1 MPNLSLYTDTLSI
14 GIRYNRKCLPAPNK
28 ISCGNVSLLDCSDV
42 HREETLLSR
51 IRSWLPGLGL
61 LLLILLVFQ
70 PLVGAL
76 PKGHDTLLHFFRIS
90 QLNALWSQGILFSRW
105 APDLAYGYGY
115 PLFNY
120 YPPLSSYLLTA
131 FYWLANQN
139 AVLGTSLSFALAL
152 ALGCLGMYG
161 LGNSLYRRWGGLLAA
176 AAYTLAPHY
185 LYQTYERG
193 SLSTALVIA
202 FYPWA
207 LWAVL
212 EVSRRPTLK
221 RIALAAVAI
230 LLVFASHT
238 SASLLYLPIPLLLGL
253 VSSLVTGVNRRARL
267 RNAGAVLAALVLGLA
282 LSAWIWLP
290 SLAEYPL
297 TQYSLSVSSAKQ
309 LYLTSFA
316 DIWRWPGLV
325 IAGEINPPLP
335 QSPGLTQ
342 LALTVIATVA
352 ATATLIRKRQTNESG
367 RMAAWIA
374 LSSALL
380 GLTFAFFA
388 TRYALFFWQRLPFL
402 TNLQYPWRF
411 LDVATFCLALACG
424 SLAAGNRA
432 HLGHIALIAA
442 SSVVFM
448 ANALP
453 YLYPPRWAQLP
464 QQPTLADATAA
475 QQKYGIFGLTSWGEY
490 LPATATLRV
499 NQPAFAGADEGA
511 SLAAKLDRS
520 TPQLS
525 AVSDVA
531 SNSLRADLRLTLSA
545 PTSLTFATYYF
556 PGWHATLDGVVLP
569 MRADANGFITLDL
582 PAGEHSLTLAFGETP
597 LRLASDVLSVLAL
610 LGVLAALL
618 VRPKR
623 SAEIAMPL
631 HAAPERYP
639 AVAWLVPGVLVALL
653 VGKLV
658 YFDRADTL
666 LVLHETNGRL
676 PRISAPV
683 GVASSEIN
691 LIGSLLNAT
700 NLTLFWQAHASTTAN
715 YSVLVSLVD
724 ITGAVGA
731 QVKRQHPGYSP
742 TSYWEPGYLVRDDY
756 ILPFDKLAHSGLYQV
771 LVSLQP
777 PLSTTLATR
786 EVITLTIGTIS
797 VPPAAI
803 ANKMHV
809 LFADVI
815 ALNAVEFPAS
825 VPANGLINLTLDWRA
840 LASIEVDY
848 TVFIHLLNL
857 DGSLAITGDAPPFQ
871 GAYPTSLWETGQTF
885 SDKHSFSAPALPG
898 IYELEVGWYLAS
910 SGKRLAPQ
918 GPGTT
923 TTASVILG
931 PIEVTEPTP

>member
-1 MPNLSLYTDTLSI
+1 
-14 GIRYNRKCLPAPNK
+14 
-28 ISCGNVSLLDCSDV
+28 
-42 HREETLLSR
+42 LSR

-61 LLLILLVFQ
+61 LLLILLVLQ

-76 PKGHDTLLHFFRIS
+76 PKGHDTLLHFFRIP
-90 QLNALWSQGILFSRW
+90 QLNALWSQRILFSRW

-120 YPPLSSYLLTA
+120 YPLLSSYLLTA
-131 FYWLANQN
+131 LYWLVNQN

-152 ALGCLGMYG
+152 ALGCLGMYA

-335 QSPGLTQ
+335 QSPGLAQ
-342 LALTVIATVA
+342 LALTVIAAVA

-374 LSSALL
+374 LSSVLL

-424 SLAAGNRA
+424 SLVAGVRVR
-432 HLGHIALIAA
+432 LLQIVLIAV
-442 SSVVFM
+442 SVMVFT

-453 YLYPPRWAQLP
+453 YLYPPRWVQLP

-623 SAEIAMPL
+623 IGEIVIPS
-631 HAAPERYP
+631 HTAPERYP
-639 AVAWLVPGVLVALL
+639 AAAWLVPGVLAALL
-653 VGKLV
+653 VGKV
-658 YFDRADTL
+658 AYFDYVDSP
-666 LVLHETNGRL
+666 LVVHQHDGRL
-676 PRISAPV
+676 PGMSAPV
-683 GVASSEIN
+683 SIASPEIN
-691 LIGSLLNAT
+691 LVGSQLNAAD
-700 NLTLFWQAHASTTAN
+700 LTLFWQAHASTTTD
-715 YSVLVSLVD
+715 YGVQISLVD
-724 ITGAVGA
+724 KLGTVGA
-731 QVKRQHPGYSP
+731 QVTRQHPGYYP
-742 TSYWEPGYLVRDDY
+742 TSYWEPGQLVRDDY
-756 ILPFDKLAHSGLYQV
+756 SLPLESVAHSGVYQV
-771 LVSLQP
+771 VVTLQA
-777 PLSTTLATR
+777 PLSATVAAS
-786 EVITLTIGTIS
+786 EPITLSLGAITI
-797 VPPAAI
+797 PPAAI
-803 ANKMHV
+803 ANKLRV
-809 LFADVI
+809 LFADAI
-815 ALNAVEFPAS
+815 ALDAVKFPAS
-825 VPANGLINLTLDWRA
+825 IAAGQMISMTLYWRS
-840 LASIEVDY
+840 LAPLDEDY
-848 TVFIHLLNL
+848 TVMIHLLKL
-857 DGSLAITGDAPPFQ
+857 DGSMGVAGDAVPLQ
-871 GAYPTSLWETGQTF
+871 NTYPTSLWTPGQTF
-885 SDKHSFSAPALPG
+885 KDGHSFYVPAAPGL
-898 IYELEVGWYLAS
+898 YEVEVGWYLAS
-910 SGKRLAPQ
+910 SGNRLAAE